1 MYSVLSGE
9 YAILVPVV
17 YKKGDL
23 LVADDQHSMAALKKK
38 RTGISKNSYFLTIAI
53 VAVVGFVAGT
63 RSNELLGAIGP
74 VLGLKVETS
83 TLDLSAV
90 QKTYQQ
96 LKANY
101 DGTIDTQKLID
112 GASRGLVAATGDQYT
127 VFMDAQEAKTF
138 NNDLSGQIGG
148 GIGAEIGVRN
158 DKPTIIRVLANNP
171 AEKVGIQAGDTIVS
185 VNDQST
191 AGWPADKTADAV
203 RGDVGTTVKLTV
215 MRGTESKD
223 FTVTRAT
230 VSNPSVESR
239 VENGLGIL
247 TISRFDSETG
257 DLARKAA
264 QSFKQQNVKGVI
276 LDVRDNGG
284 GYLTAAQDVAG
295 LWLND
300 QVVVSERTGGKVV
313 DELRSDKDAIL
324 AGIPTVVLVNG
335 SSASASEIV
344 AGALQDHKAATLI
357 GEKTFGK
364 GTVQKVLDLGAGTM
378 LKVTIARW
386 YTPNGK
392 NINKEGITPDQKVDL
407 TAADSNA
414 GKDPQFDAATLRLGQ

>member
-1 MYSVLSGE
+1 
-9 YAILVPVV
+9 
-17 YKKGDL
+17 
-23 LVADDQHSMAALKKK
+23 MAAPKEK
-38 RTGISKNSYFLTIAI
+38 RTGISKSSYFLTIAI
-53 VAVVGFVAGT
+53 VVVVGFVAGT

-74 VLGLKVETS
+74 VLGFKVETS
-83 TLDLSAV
+83 TLDLSSV

-112 GASRGLVAATGDQYT
+112 GASRGLVAAAGDQYT
-127 VFMDAQEAKTF
+127 VFMDAKEAKEF
-138 NNDLSGQIGG
+138 DNDLSGQIGG

-158 DKPTIIRVLANNP
+158 NQPTIIRVLADNP
-171 AEKVGIQAGDTIVS
+171 AEKAGLKASDTIVAI
-185 VNDQST
+185 NDQST
-191 AGWPADKTADAV
+191 ADWPADKTANAV
-203 RGDVGTTVKLTV
+203 RGEAGTTVKLTV
-215 MRGTESKD
+215 MRSGESKE
-223 FTVTRAT
+223 FTLTRAT
-230 VSNPSVESR
+230 VNNPSVESK
-239 VENGLGIL
+239 VENGIGTL

-257 DLARKAA
+257 GLAKKAA

-276 LDVRDNGG
+276 LDVRGNGG

-313 DELRSDKDAIL
+313 DELRSGTDAIL

-335 SSASASEIV
+335 GSASASEIV
-344 AGALQDHKAATLI
+344 AGALQDHKAATLV

-364 GTVQKVLDLGAGTM
+364 GTVQKVLDLGAGTS

-392 NINKEGITPDQKVDL
+392 NITKEGISPDQNVGL
-407 TAADSNA
+407 SATDSDA
-414 GKDPQFDAATLRLGQ
+414 GKDPQLDAAKQRLGQ